1 MDSKINLAW
10 AVSVN
15 YAQLGARLEAYV
27 ETKPT
32 ITTFRACLPLSP
44 IPSVSNI
51 PREVVE
57 LIEEALKDMV
67 YFPKVRDWLKD
78 CKCIRNE
85 CGFRDHF
92 PEEDDDASIYSEDEI
107 EWDGRSE
114 RHQEILDEH
123 IHKVTVPSSNHIV
136 GKFARCREVSQY
148 ARVWLAN
155 IFVQRLTG
163 TCTT

>member
-1 MDSKINLAW
+1 MDSKISLAW

-136 GKFARCREVSQY
+136 GKFARCKEVSDY
-148 ARVWLAN
+148 VRVWLAN